1 MQRLCRQRNAVRARL
16 RQVPAAAV
24 ITLSRVSK
32 SFQTGS
38 VSVDVLHDIDLHIE
52 AGEFVAIMGPSGSGK
67 STLLNLIA
75 CLDVIDSG
83 EYRFADESVRSL
95 DSDGLAQLRRQRI
108 GFVFQNF
115 NLIAQFSALRN
126 VELPLIYAGVNRS
139 DRRVRALDKLAHVGL
154 SDRVAHRPVEL
165 SGGQQQRVAIAR
177 ALVNEPDVIIADEP
191 TGSLDSETG
200 LEIMRLFSNLH
211 AMGKTIVMVTH
222 EQEIADFADRI
233 VRLKDGRIVDDGP
246 GRRSHSSET
255 ALGIS
260 DLSDTSHDAAPV
272 IQEERVNRS

>member
-1 MQRLCRQRNAVRARL
+1 MSAIV
-16 RQVPAAAV
+16 V
-24 ITLSRVSK
+24 ISLSGICK

-38 VSVDVLHDIDLHIE
+38 VPVDVLHDIDLSID

-83 EYRFADESVRSL
+83 EYRFAGRAVGSL
-95 DSDGLAQLRRQRI
+95 DSDGLAQLRGQRI

-126 VELPLIYAGVNRS
+126 VELPLIYAGVNRV
-139 DRRVRALDKLAHVGL
+139 DRRARALEKLALVGL
-154 SDRVAHRPVEL
+154 ADRVSHRPVEL

-177 ALVNEPDVIIADEP
+177 ALVNQPDVIIADEP

-200 LEIMRLFSNLH
+200 LEIMHLFCKLH
-211 AMGKTIVMVTH
+211 AQGTTIVMVTH
-222 EQEIADFADRI
+222 EQEIADFASRI
-233 VRLKDGRIVDDGP
+233 VRLKDGRIVEDQQTSTVRSRVHTGDAGETELVVQ
-246 GRRSHSSET
+246 GR
-255 ALGIS
+255 
-260 DLSDTSHDAAPV
+260 
-272 IQEERVNRS
+272 QVNRS

>member
-1 MQRLCRQRNAVRARL
+1 MSIV
-16 RQVPAAAV
+16 VV
-24 ITLSRVSK
+24 ISLSGICK

-38 VSVDVLHDIDLHIE
+38 VSVDVLHRVDLNIE
-52 AGEFVAIMGPSGSGK
+52 EGEFVAIMGPSGSGK

-83 EYRFADESVRSL
+83 EYRFAGRPVGSL
-95 DSDGLAQLRRQRI
+95 DSDGLAQLRGQRI

-126 VELPLIYAGVNRS
+126 VELPLIYAGVSRVE
-139 DRRVRALDKLAHVGL
+139 RRARALEKLAHVGL
-154 SDRVAHRPVEL
+154 ADRVSHRPVEL

-200 LEIMRLFSNLH
+200 LEIMQLFCTLH
-211 AMGKTIVMVTH
+211 EQGKTIVMVTH
-222 EQEIADFADRI
+222 EQEIADFASRI
-233 VRLKDGRIVDDGP
+233 VRLKDGRIVDD
-246 GRRSHSSET
+246 RQTSTVRSQVKT
-255 ALGIS
+255 V
-260 DLSDTSHDAAPV
+260 DAGEAGNFV
-272 IQEERVNRS
+272 QGNQGKRS

>member
-1 MQRLCRQRNAVRARL
+1 MC
-16 RQVPAAAV
+16 
-24 ITLSRVSK
+24 K
-32 SFQTGS
+32 SYRTGS
-38 VSVDVLHDIDLHIE
+38 VLVDVLHDIDLGIE

-83 EYRFADESVRSL
+83 EYRFASQSVGSL
-95 DSDGLAQLRRQRI
+95 DSDGLAELRRKRI

-126 VELPLIYAGVNRS
+126 VELPLIYAGQRGE
-139 DRRVRALDKLAHVGL
+139 RRKRAMDKLAHVGL
-154 SDRVAHRPVEL
+154 ADRVSHRPVEL

-200 LEIMRLFSNLH
+200 LEIMRLFSELH
-211 AMGKTIVMVTH
+211 EQGKTIVMVTH
-222 EQEIADFADRI
+222 EQEIADFASRI
-233 VRLKDGRIVDDGP
+233 VRLKDGRILQDVGGCRCRECDASDQSPVSGNCLP
-246 GRRSHSSET
+246 GSSRSARNSLATSS
-255 ALGIS
+255 
-260 DLSDTSHDAAPV
+260 
-272 IQEERVNRS
+272 

>member
-1 MQRLCRQRNAVRARL
+1 MGKQCKRAS
-16 RQVPAAAV
+16 PYTM
-24 ITLSRVSK
+24 IHFDKVSK
-32 SFQTGS
+32 SYQTGS
-38 VSVDVLHDIDLHIE
+38 VTVDVLHGIDLDIN

-83 EYRFADESVRSL
+83 EYRFSGQSVGVL
-95 DSDGLAQLRRQRI
+95 DSDGLAALRRKSL

-126 VELPLIYAGVNRS
+126 VELPLIYAGV
-139 DRRVRALDKLAHVGL
+139 DRAARQARAIEKLTHVGL
-154 SDRVAHRPVEL
+154 AARVSHRPVEL

-200 LEIMRLFSNLH
+200 LEIMHLFQTLH
-211 AMGKTIVMVTH
+211 AQGTTIVMVTH
-222 EQEIADFADRI
+222 EQEIADFAQRI
-233 VRLKDGRIVDDGP
+233 VRLKDGCIVEGNRAASGP
-246 GRRSHSSET
+246 S
-255 ALGIS
+255 
-260 DLSDTSHDAAPV
+260 
-272 IQEERVNRS
+272 